1 MEREFKKQARPL
13 TFDIARFFCLMNTK
27 SIERVHFQEIV
38 EGMIRMNKMKEK
50 YVNNPEELLI
60 EIKDVVTQFRE
71 EILDVVNELMTNEN
85 QLRENQVKEKLIE
98 DRNMS
103 TIELSKFCGGVS
115 RPTID
120 RWKES
125 GLKHYKVNGRVFF
138 RLSEVQEFL
147 KSHQNK

>member
-1 MEREFKKQARPL
+1 
-13 TFDIARFFCLMNTK
+13 MNTK